1 MPRPSHI
8 ACALFDL
15 DGVVVDSE
23 PLHARHNLRVFHAMG
38 VPATYEDCISLAG
51 KSGVTEIPAICRA
64 YGHDLSLADFTAA
77 GAALGER
84 EAYLDPNL
92 AVYDGL
98 RELLAW
104 LRAAGVRLGLV
115 STTVSA
121 RVLTCLNRF
130 LLVGAFDVIVT
141 GDMVTRR
148 KPDPEPYLTGMRLL
162 GAAPEATVVFEDSAT
177 GVAAGKAAGA
187 YVFGVCASEVPQD
200 VSAADERLDS
210 YVGLSLV
217 PAQAGAAMA
226 AKGAC
231 ASGEATAAQE
241 QRAASVTEGAA
252 GDESV
257 AGQERGSARGC

>member
-1 MPRPSHI
+1 MPRPTHI

-51 KSGVTEIPAICRA
+51 KSGVTEIPAICRS

-84 EAYLDPNL
+84 EAYLDPSL

-98 RELLAW
+98 RELLAG

-130 LLVGAFDVIVT
+130 LLVGAFDAIVT

-162 GAAPEATVVFEDSAT
+162 GAAPEDTVVFEDSAT

-187 YVFGVCASEVPQD
+187 YVFGVRASEVPQD

-210 YVGLSLV
+210 YVGFSLV
-217 PAQAGAAMA
+217 PAQGASDAAAGGKNAVAEG
-226 AKGAC
+226 GAGSVG
-231 ASGEATAAQE
+231 APAGGEAVTGATAA
-241 QRAASVTEGAA
+241 TP
-252 GDESV
+252 
-257 AGQERGSARGC
+257 ERGSVRGC